1 MAETNEFQCQ
11 RCAKCCRNLL
21 ENKNG
26 FLRGL
31 PLTEK
36 EAQLF
41 PKEIVFPKLGIGS
54 KDVSEIVL
62 YQLDIICCPYVNNQN
77 ECKIYQKRPLMC
89 QSFPI
94 VAGSISNR
102 CIVFQYRKPGVQY
115 KEPYTLTKQVEASEK
130 LEKYTQARIQ
140 KYRKKGLRIWE
151 YNIATKKW
159 ILKEF

>member
-1 MAETNEFQCQ
+1 MVEGSEFQCQ

-21 ENKNG
+21 ESKND

-41 PKEIVFPKLGIGS
+41 PKEIVSPKLGIGLNEAT
-54 KDVSEIVL
+54 EIVL
-62 YQLDIICCPYVNNQN
+62 YQLNINCCPHINENN
-77 ECKIYQKRPLMC
+77 ECKIYDKRPLMC

-102 CIVFQYRKPGVQY
+102 CIVFHYRKPGLQY
-115 KEPYTLTKQVEASEK
+115 AEPFTLIRQVEASEK
-130 LEKYTQARIQ
+130 LEKYNRNRIQ
-140 KYRKKGLRIWE
+140 KGNKKGLRIWE
-151 YNIATKKW
+151 YNLTTKKW
-159 ILKEF
+159 VSKEF